1 MRPKRNEMRDFE
13 RCARVVYVY
22 FMVKTHHMLNSLG
35 CTNLLHPEC
44 MKKMLTGNEIGPTP
58 NNSRKCPPKCKPTK
72 QIDREIHISHIE
84 WDLRRHTHREIET
97 ERETYKLTQVHAFN
111 YMWPSNWAQALDK
124 SIFKFRMTDNF
135 DRPQFCLCVSDSGI
149 NFTVLSL
156 NDDGSET
163 QYLVCGHFWNGQNEA
178 KFTSNQNRSDER
190 EEKNRWMN
198 NTTTT
203 NGNFECEWKFW
214 NATFR

>member
-1 MRPKRNEMRDFE
+1 
-13 RCARVVYVY
+13 
-22 FMVKTHHMLNSLG
+22 
-35 CTNLLHPEC
+35 

-84 WDLRRHTHREIET
+84 WDLRRHTETET
-97 ERETYKLTQVHAFN
+97 ERERYKLTQVHAFN

-163 QYLVCGHFWNGQNEA
+163 QYLVCGHFWNGQTEA

-190 EEKNRWMN
+190 EKKQKIDEWITQQQQMAILSVNE
-198 NTTTT
+198 
-203 NGNFECEWKFW
+203 NFEMQHSDRFDSSNKTNMIFNVNDFLFATWKLEMIINFLIHW
-214 NATFR
+214 FD

>member
-1 MRPKRNEMRDFE
+1 
-13 RCARVVYVY
+13 
-22 FMVKTHHMLNSLG
+22 
-35 CTNLLHPEC
+35 

-84 WDLRRHTHREIET
+84 WDLRRHTHRETET

-135 DRPQFCLCVSDSGI
+135 DRPHFCLCVSDSGI

-163 QYLVCGHFWNGQNEA
+163 QYLVFGLFWNGQNEA

-190 EEKNRWMN
+190 EKTQKIDEWITQQQQMAILSVNE
-198 NTTTT
+198 
-203 NGNFECEWKFW
+203 NFEMQHSDRFDSSNKTNMIFNVNDFLFATWKLEMIINFLIHW
-214 NATFR
+214 FD